1 MKLKEL
7 RKAAG
12 VTQTEL
18 AEKVGVKQSTIA
30 MLETGK
36 NKSPRIEVAK
46 KICKVLGCT
55 MDELYAEQE
64 EEHEEKEKL
73 KSQDFEN
80 NHDHSGGIV
89 YPCGLLYGQRL
100 IYSCDRGVRV

>member
-1 MKLKEL
+1 MYERKVIMKLKEL

-55 MDELYAEQE
+55 MDELYAE
-64 EEHEEKEKL
+64 
-73 KSQDFEN
+73 
-80 NHDHSGGIV
+80 
-89 YPCGLLYGQRL
+89 
-100 IYSCDRGVRV
+100 

>member
-55 MDELYAEQE
+55 MDELYAE
-64 EEHEEKEKL
+64 
-73 KSQDFEN
+73 
-80 NHDHSGGIV
+80 
-89 YPCGLLYGQRL
+89 
-100 IYSCDRGVRV
+100 

>member
-1 MKLKEL
+1 MENVIKGMKGRSIMRLKEF
-7 RKAAG
+7 RVKAG
-12 VTQTEL
+12 LTQVDL

-55 MDELYAEQE
+55 MDELYSE
-64 EEHEEKEKL
+64 
-73 KSQDFEN
+73 
-80 NHDHSGGIV
+80 
-89 YPCGLLYGQRL
+89 
-100 IYSCDRGVRV
+100 